1 MSADAPTRRTAP
13 ERREEVI
20 EAAIAVFAEEGYAA
34 ASTQRVADRAGISQA
49 YVFRLF
55 DGKRALFIACVE
67 TVMGRI
73 SSAFVDAAAASADRT
88 PDGILTAMGLR
99 YPGLLEQPGLLAL
112 QLQSHAA
119 AAGDPAIRAR
129 VRGLFLQL
137 WETVRA
143 TSGAPEER
151 IIEFFAKGLL
161 INALGALGL
170 TELFFRPADDG
181 AHAPGRETA

>member
-1 MSADAPTRRTAP
+1 MSADAPSRRTAP

-20 EAAIAVFAEEGYAA
+20 EAAIAVFAEEGYSA

-73 SSAFVDAAAASADRT
+73 GSAFEEAAAASADRT
-88 PDGILTAMGLR
+88 PGGILKAMGVR
-99 YPGLLEQPGLLAL
+99 YLALLQEPGLLAL

-119 AAGDPAIRAR
+119 CGDPEIRER
-129 VRGLFLQL
+129 VRALFLEL
-137 WETVRA
+137 WQTVHA

-151 IIEFFAKGLL
+151 VSEFFAKGML
-161 INALGALGL
+161 INALGALDL
-170 TELFFRPADDG
+170 TELLFPPTDDG
-181 AHAPGRETA
+181 ARAPGRETA

>member
-1 MSADAPTRRTAP
+1 MSATPPTRRTAP

-73 SSAFVDAAAASADRT
+73 RTAFVDAAAASDDRT
-88 PDGILTAMGLR
+88 PDGILKAMGLR
-99 YPGLLEQPGLLAL
+99 YPALLEQPGLLAL

-119 AAGDPAIRAR
+119 CGDPEIRAR
-129 VRGLFLQL
+129 VRALFLEL
-137 WETVRA
+137 WETVRTA
-143 TSGAPEER
+143 SGAPEDQ
-151 IIEFFAKGLL
+151 IIDFFAKGLL

>member
-1 MSADAPTRRTAP
+1 
-13 ERREEVI
+13 
-20 EAAIAVFAEEGYAA
+20 
-34 ASTQRVADRAGISQA
+34 
-49 YVFRLF
+49 
-55 DGKRALFIACVE
+55 
-67 TVMGRI
+67 
-73 SSAFVDAAAASADRT
+73 
-88 PDGILTAMGLR
+88 MGLR
-99 YPGLLEQPGLLAL
+99 YPALLEEPGLLAL

-119 AAGDPAIRAR
+119 AAGDPEIRAR